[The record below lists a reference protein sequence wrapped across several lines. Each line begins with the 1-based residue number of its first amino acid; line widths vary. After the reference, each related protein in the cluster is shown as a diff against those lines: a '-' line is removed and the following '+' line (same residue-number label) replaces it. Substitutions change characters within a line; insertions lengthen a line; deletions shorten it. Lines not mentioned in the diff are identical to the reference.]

1 MSSTKSSAVSLGY
14 VLVHRPHQTP
24 TIDTPFT
31 SVKFRDIFGI
41 DPFANPITKC
51 LPLNAVA
58 RNACSEAVSYTH
70 LTLPTN
76 REV

>member
-1 MSSTKSSAVSLGY
+1 MSSIKSSAVSLGY

-41 DPFANPITKC
+41 DPLANPIT
-51 LPLNAVA
+51 
-58 RNACSEAVSYTH
+58 
-70 LTLPTN
+70 
-76 REV
+76 